1 MTEIDEREA
10 FLRTIF
16 DSPDDDAPRLVYADW
31 LEERGE
37 EIAAKAIRLS
47 IAFFRANDGA
57 VKTEYLDEFQRL
69 KWQNPEALLPH
80 DGLLRDVL
88 QTGWNE
94 RRVSALLTTGELSDL
109 ERFRALAV
117 GRPWLFA
124 VSHLTLRSDI
134 GRINDAGPFETIY
147 RSVALRNVNALDLAG
162 EEDPIVESIVTDDG
176 GGLIGY
182 PTYDTRLVPT
192 ISLAGVEALAGN
204 RLCKKLFDI
213 DLTNN
218 NLGNDALRALARSP
232 YLENLRQLTIAEGNN
247 FRGRVWQLLVDRFGE
262 DAVS

>member
-1 MTEIDEREA
+1 MTELDEREA
-10 FLRTIF
+10 FLRAIF
-16 DSPDDDAPRLVYADW
+16 DSPEDDTPRLVYADW
-31 LEERGE
+31 LEEHGE

-47 IAFFRANDGA
+47 IECCRASDGA
-57 VKTEYLDEFQRL
+57 VKTEFLDEYQRL
-69 KWQNPEALLPH
+69 KWHYSERLLPH
-80 DGLLRDVL
+80 VGLLRNVL
-88 QTGWNE
+88 QSGGEE

-124 VSHLTLRSDI
+124 VSHLTLRSDT

-162 EEDPIVESIVTDDG
+162 EEDPIVESTVTDDG

-204 RLCKKLFDI
+204 RLCKRLINI

-247 FRGRVWQLLVDRFGE
+247 FRGRVWQQLLERFGE
-262 DAVS
+262 EVVS